1 MENQTSPGYLED
13 LQNVGADTDIIRI
26 KYKKTKSK
34 KIKKKEKKKKKA
46 ILHRRD

>member
-26 KYKKTKSK
+26 KCKKTKSK
-34 KIKKKEKKKKKA
+34 KIKKKKKKKKKA